1 MESPKP
7 AVFKVGEQITGRT
20 PDGTIWQGVVT
31 AVAGS
36 APSVAWF
43 DPLSDAERIMLLLL
57 DMMDK
62 LARYCDDLVTKEEY
76 KKLAQRLRLDPNNP
90 PLAIELILS

>member
-1 MESPKP
+1 MESLKP

-20 PDGTIWQGVVT
+20 PDGTIRQGVVT

-57 DMMDK
+57 D
-62 LARYCDDLVTKEEY
+62 LVTKEEY